1 MLSWSRY
8 LSAWGPPSTSASTRV
23 QRVRSII
30 KPILEILA
38 GIPTV
43 VFGFFALFFINPEL
57 VRRVWPGD
65 VGTYSGLAAGL
76 VVGVMILPTVASLAE
91 DAMSAVPQGLR
102 QGAFA
107 LGSTRREVSTSVV
120 FRAALS
126 GIVASIV
133 LAASRAIGETTIV
146 LIAAGSRPTM
156 TTDPGEQMQS
166 MASFIGFAGIG
177 DLPTG
182 STEYK
187 TIFAVGALLFVDHT
201 RPQRHQ
207 HPHRAAVQ
215 GGLRMS
221 AVIEAPEAAVTLDVA
236 ATGSRRLKDVLFKGL
251 LITSLGLALGVLLT
265 LIADLVL
272 EGRPRLNWDLVT
284 SMPSARPARA
294 GIYSAI
300 FGSLWVVGLTAA
312 ISLPLGIG
320 AALYLE
326 EFAHKDRWYNRLIE
340 LNIQNLAGVPSIVY
354 GILGLAFV
362 ARGSLGWGFTVR
374 TAALILSDGGAADGG
389 DRIQRG
395 DSSGAGLAPQGG
407 LALGATQWQ
416 TVYRQVL
423 PAAVPGIATGS
434 ILATSR
440 ALGESAPLLM
450 VGALTFVTFTPD
462 GFDSAYTVLPL
473 QIFGYISEARPEFK
487 PLAAAAAIVLLAI
500 LVLMNSVAILLRNK
514 FQKKW

>member
-1 MLSWSRY
+1 
-8 LSAWGPPSTSASTRV
+8 
-23 QRVRSII
+23 
-30 KPILEILA
+30 
-38 GIPTV
+38 
-43 VFGFFALFFINPEL
+43 
-57 VRRVWPGD
+57 
-65 VGTYSGLAAGL
+65 
-76 VVGVMILPTVASLAE
+76 
-91 DAMSAVPQGLR
+91 
-102 QGAFA
+102 
-107 LGSTRREVSTSVV
+107 
-120 FRAALS
+120 
-126 GIVASIV
+126 
-133 LAASRAIGETTIV
+133 
-146 LIAAGSRPTM
+146 
-156 TTDPGEQMQS
+156 
-166 MASFIGFAGIG
+166 
-177 DLPTG
+177 
-182 STEYK
+182 
-187 TIFAVGALLFVDHT
+187 
-201 RPQRHQ
+201 
-207 HPHRAAVQ
+207 
-215 GGLRMS
+215 MS
-221 AVIEAPEAAVTLDVA
+221 AVIEAPEAVVTLDVA

-265 LIADLVL
+265 LVVDLVL
-272 EGRPRLNWDLVT
+272 EGRPRLNSDLVT

-294 GIYSAI
+294 GIQSAI

-374 TAALILSDGGAADGG
+374 TAALILSMVVLPTVVIASREAI
-389 DRIQRG
+389 RAVP
-395 DSSGAGLAPQGG
+395 SSLRQGG

-450 VGALTFVTFTPD
+450 VGALTFITFTPD

-473 QIFGYISEARPEFK
+473 QIFGYISQARPEFK